1 MSQWLMLV
9 ARNVLRNRLRTSLTL
24 IGLAVAIL
32 AFGLLQ
38 TVVKTWYLGVDN
50 AAPSRLLTRNAVS
63 VALPLPQT
71 YYKQISALE
80 GVRNVT
86 YMSWFGGVYKDPKN
100 FFPQFAIDAASYLD
114 MYPEIVVSDE
124 VRRAFLRD
132 RRGAIVGRTLADRY
146 GFKPG
151 DVIQLRGTIFPGIWE
166 FVISGIFDSR
176 DPKTGAS
183 QLFFRWDYLNET
195 LRVRSRAQAEQVG
208 FFAVDVV
215 SINRVAEVSQAI
227 DNVFR
232 NSLNETRTETERAF
246 QIGFVKQTEAILISI
261 RVVSFVVI
269 FIILTVMANT
279 MAMTARERIREYA
292 TLKAIGFS
300 PGYVA
305 RLILG
310 ESVMIASVGG
320 AIAIG
325 LTPPVAARLAE
336 LSATLFPSLIVSADT
351 VMSQALAALAVGVL
365 AAVLPMRR
373 AARVNIVNGLR
384 ALG

>member
-1 MSQWLMLV
+1 MSQWLTLV
-9 ARNVLRNRLRTSLTL
+9 ARNVLRQRLRTSLTL
-24 IGLAVAIL
+24 VGLVVSIL
-32 AFGLLQ
+32 AFGVLQ
-38 TVVKTWYLGVDN
+38 TVVKTWYAGVDG
-50 AAPSRLLTRNAVS
+50 AVPSRLLTRNAVS
-63 VALPLPQT
+63 FTLPLPQA
-71 YYKQISALE
+71 YYKRIGAVE
-80 GVRNVT
+80 GVRRAT
-86 YMSWFGGVYKDPKN
+86 YMTWFGGVYKDPKN

-114 MYPEIVVSDE
+114 IFPEILVSDE

-132 RRGAIVGRTLADRY
+132 RRGAIVGRRLAKRF

-151 DVIQLRGTIFPGIWE
+151 DVVQLRGTIFPGNWD
-166 FVISGIFDSR
+166 FVICGVFDGR
-176 DPKTGAS
+176 DAKTDTS

-195 LRVRSRAQAEQVG
+195 LRVRSKAQADQVG
-208 FFAVDVV
+208 FYAVDVG
-215 SINRVAEVSQAI
+215 SINQVAEVSQAI
-227 DNVFR
+227 DEVFR
-232 NSLNETRTETERAF
+232 NSRAETLTETERAF

-269 FIILTVMANT
+269 FIILAVMANT
-279 MAMTARERIREYA
+279 MAMTARERLREYA

-310 ESVMIASVGG
+310 ESVAIASIGG

-336 LSATLFPSLIVSADT
+336 LSATLFPSLIVSVNT
-351 VMSQALAALAVGVL
+351 VLLQALSALAVGIL
-365 AAVLPMRR
+365 AAVLPMRQ
-373 AARVNIVNGLR
+373 AARVSIVNGLR